1 MGDGVIKIKRR
12 EEMGREGDEDTRN
25 EREAQWRMSE
35 GKTKV
40 QTGTGG
46 GSKRVAAGDG
56 RGGDGG
62 REKYGE

>member
-1 MGDGVIKIKRR
+1 
-12 EEMGREGDEDTRN
+12 
-25 EREAQWRMSE
+25 MSE
-35 GKTKV
+35 GETKV

-56 RGGDGG
+56 RRGDGR